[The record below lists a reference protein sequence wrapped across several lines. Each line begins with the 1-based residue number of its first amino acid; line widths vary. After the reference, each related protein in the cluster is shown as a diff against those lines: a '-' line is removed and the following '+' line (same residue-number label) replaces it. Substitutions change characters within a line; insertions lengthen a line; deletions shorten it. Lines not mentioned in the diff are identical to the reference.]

1 MSHETFAESL
11 VEARLLLRAPE
22 PATPVWPALLAAL
35 AFAVCAL
42 GFAMTAI
49 LAPPVHLTPV
59 PALRSAD

>member
-1 MSHETFAESL
+1 MSNETFAEAL
-11 VEARLLLRAPE
+11 VEARLRLRAPE
-22 PATPVWPALLAAL
+22 PVTRVWPALLAAL

-42 GFAMTAI
+42 GFAVTAI